1 LLFLFVIGWLLIF
14 LLHLISDLDNPFGY
28 SDPESA
34 ENIALDVLIAS
45 QARIER
51 LAQEHRDQPSAG

>member
-1 LLFLFVIGWLLIF
+1 MLAAGYLRQVAA
-14 LLHLISDLDNPFGY
+14 FGY
-28 SDPESA
+28 SDPDSA

-51 LAQEHRDQPSAG
+51 LALEHQDLPQAS